1 MSLLERLTAQAFAQ
15 CPARDA
21 NEAIAQIRARM
32 EAEHGDAVNYE
43 VALAGR
49 GDSHLLQVVGPR
61 LALYLRS
68 KRYRVTAC
76 APGFLSLFE
85 HDTLY
90 FIAAPV
96 FYEALRDEA
105 GWTPEAFAEIARGW
119 EETGR
124 WALAALPGAGG
135 AT

>member
-1 MSLLERLTAQAFAQ
+1 MSLLERLVSQAFAQ
-15 CPARDA
+15 CPAQEA
-21 NEAIAQIRARM
+21 NEAIARVRAEI

-43 VALAGR
+43 VVLGGR

-61 LALYLRS
+61 FALYLRS

-85 HDTLY
+85 GDTLY

-96 FYEALRDEA
+96 FYEALRETS

-124 WALAALPGAGG
+124 WALAALPGAG
-135 AT
+135 A